1 MGYQLGIDIG
11 SANTIVAVADG
22 GWPRVLE
29 LGGQRRLPS
38 VVYAPPAGGL
48 QFARAAAR
56 RAQADPDRAGTD
68 LLRRLG
74 EGGPILLGGA
84 AYSREGLLARLVA
97 HLVALAADQLGGP
110 PDQVVVTFPTF
121 WSAGRRE
128 TFADAITQLS
138 GLELPVV
145 ALPAADAMGTLLARA
160 SVTQTVDLVGWY
172 DLGAGFLD
180 TAILSFSP
188 FGFQLVGAP
197 AGLRHGAGLDLD
209 ELLVD
214 RVLAAAGAVPAR
226 LDRAD
231 AATRTALARLRREA
245 TQAKE
250 VLAEEDEVDLAVELP
265 GVDTLVTLTR
275 GELETLAG
283 PIIDDTVETFRRAL
297 RSVPAGPADLSR
309 ILLSGGVAHLPL
321 VPLRLRAAFPE
332 IGRIEHRSDADVAM
346 GAALIAADLADR
358 SARAGG
364 AVFGGPP
371 AAAGVGGAFAGAVEE
386 PHDVTAV
393 IRPPDAS
400 SLTSLPPFLSGGG
413 TPPPGA
419 GAGAGGWADEDGAT
433 VATEASD
440 RGSWGPHG
448 APRDATGPGEA
459 TVLTPDAGHGHAAA
473 GQPGWSG
480 SGVPGQ
486 PAVGAAAGAYA
497 AAESAAEAGLL
508 PADGPDLPAG
518 AAPGPSGS
526 HRAGEGDGGGIFG
539 SRRVM
544 VAAAIIAVLFV
555 AIGTTA
561 GVVLTGRD
569 SGSGADSVAS
579 VGPFPT
585 TDPIPPSSSP
595 TTAPAPAANLIRVA
609 GSSEVAPITETAY
622 NEFRQTQRNVTV
634 SIEATSTEDG
644 FAALCSGKAEL
655 ADASFELTP
664 GILADPGCAKKVVGF
679 EVAHH
684 TLPIVVNPQNTWL
697 RCLSL
702 KQVKQIW
709 GADSSVT
716 RWNQIDRS
724 FPDEPIAFVG
734 PPRNS
739 VQAEVFNATIS
750 DASDRSR
757 AYRQVDLSGVANDVA
772 VDRSAIG
779 FLDYPTFETFGERL
793 RGVEINNGEGCVAPT
808 QVAVGTGLY
817 LPLCKPLFVYAR
829 TDALRQPATAAFLRY
844 FLENGRKIAF
854 DAHYVPRSDDT
865 VGENVARLEKLTT
878 GVGPVPA

>member
-1 MGYQLGIDIG
+1 
-11 SANTIVAVADG
+11 
-22 GWPRVLE
+22 
-29 LGGQRRLPS
+29 
-38 VVYAPPAGGL
+38 
-48 QFARAAAR
+48 
-56 RAQADPDRAGTD
+56 
-68 LLRRLG
+68 
-74 EGGPILLGGA
+74 
-84 AYSREGLLARLVA
+84 SRESLLARLVA

-121 WSAGRRE
+121 WSPGRRE

-145 ALPAADAMGTLLARA
+145 ALPAADAMGTLLARS

-214 RVLAAAGAVPAR
+214 RALGAADVAPAR

-231 AATRTALARLRREA
+231 AATGTALARLRREVA
-245 TQAKE
+245 QAE
-250 VLAEEDEVDLAVELP
+250 EILAEEDEVDLAVELP
-265 GVDTLVTLTR
+265 GVDASVTLTR

-321 VPLRLRAAFPE
+321 VARRLRAAFPE
-332 IGRIEHRSDADVAM
+332 IGRIEHRSDADLAM

-358 SARAGG
+358 STRAGG
-364 AVFGGPP
+364 GVFGAASAIAGAGG
-371 AAAGVGGAFAGAVEE
+371 AAAGAAEE
-386 PHDVTAV
+386 PYDTTAV
-393 IRPPDAS
+393 IRPPDAA

-419 GAGAGGWADEDGAT
+419 GAGGAAEQSAVT
-433 VATEASD
+433 VAA
-440 RGSWGPHG
+440 GPPGGDGGGELGQSVVSPG
-448 APRDATGPGEA
+448 AY
-459 TVLTPDAGHGHAAA
+459 
-473 GQPGWSG
+473 
-480 SGVPGQ
+480 
-486 PAVGAAAGAYA
+486 AVAPGAYA
-497 AAESAAEAGLL
+497 AAVSADETGLL
-508 PADGPDLPAG
+508 PADATGPPVG
-518 AAPGPSGS
+518 AAADAGGS
-526 HRAGEGDGGGIFG
+526 HRAAQEGGGGIFG
-539 SRRVM
+539 SRRAL

-555 AIGTTA
+555 AVGTTA

-569 SGSGADSVAS
+569 SGSGSDSVAAATA
-579 VGPFPT
+579 FPT
-585 TDPIPPSSSP
+585 ADPIPASSSP
-595 TTAPAPAANLIRVA
+595 TADPAPAANLVRVA
-609 GSSEVAPITETAY
+609 GSSEVGPITETAY

-644 FAALCSGKAEL
+644 FAALCSGKVEL

-664 GILADPGCAKKVVGF
+664 GILKDPGCAKKVVGF

-702 KQVKQIW
+702 KQVKQVW

-716 RWNQIDRS
+716 RWSQIDNS

-734 PPRNS
+734 PPHNS

-772 VDRSAIG
+772 GDRSAIG
-779 FLDYPTFETFGERL
+779 FLDYPTYATFGDRL
-793 RGVEINNGEGCVAPT
+793 RGVEINNGDGCVAPT
-808 QVAVGTGLY
+808 AVAVGTGLY

-829 TDALRQPATAAFLRY
+829 TDALRRPATAVFLRY

>member
-38 VVYAPPAGGL
+38 VVYAPPGGGL

-68 LLRRLG
+68 LLRQLG

-121 WSAGRRE
+121 WSPGRRE

-188 FGFQLVGAP
+188 FGFQVVGTP

-209 ELLVD
+209 GLLVD
-214 RVLAAAGAVPAR
+214 RALAAADVEPAR

-231 AATRTALARLRREA
+231 AATRTALARLRREVA
-245 TQAKE
+245 QAKE
-250 VLAEEDEVDLAVELP
+250 ILAEEDEVDLAVELP
-265 GVDTLVTLTR
+265 GVDTPVTLTR

-283 PIIDDTVETFRRAL
+283 PIIDDTVEIFRRAL
-297 RSVPAGPADLSR
+297 RSVPAGPGDLSR

-321 VPLRLRAAFPE
+321 VARRLRAAFPE
-332 IGRIEHRSDADVAM
+332 TGRVERRPDADVAM

-358 SARAGG
+358 SARTGG
-364 AVFGGPP
+364 AVFGAVG
-371 AAAGVGGAFAGAVEE
+371 AAGAGAVEE
-386 PHDVTAV
+386 PYDVTAV
-393 IRPPDAS
+393 IRPPDAA

-419 GAGAGGWADEDGAT
+419 GAGGAAGEDGVT
-433 VATEASD
+433 VAT
-440 RGSWGPHG
+440 GPPG
-448 APRDATGPGEA
+448 GGDGGVLGQPLAGPGA
-459 TVLTPDAGHGHAAA
+459 HAAA
-473 GQPGWSG
+473 
-480 SGVPGQ
+480 
-486 PAVGAAAGAYA
+486 A
-497 AAESAAEAGLL
+497 SADETGLL
-508 PADGPDLPAG
+508 PADAAGSLAG
-518 AAPGPSGS
+518 AAADAGGS
-526 HRAGEGDGGGIFG
+526 HRAAQGGGGGIFG

-555 AIGTTA
+555 AVGTTA

-569 SGSGADSVAS
+569 SGSDSVAAATA
-579 VGPFPT
+579 FPT
-585 TDPIPPSSSP
+585 TDPIPAPSRP
-595 TTAPAPAANLIRVA
+595 TAEPAPEANLVRVA

-702 KQVKQIW
+702 KQVKQVW

-716 RWNQIDRS
+716 RWSQIDRS

-734 PPRNS
+734 PPHNS

-757 AYRQVDLSGVANDVA
+757 AYRQADLSGVANDVA
-772 VDRSAIG
+772 GDRSAIG
-779 FLDYPTFETFGERL
+779 FLDYPTYATFGDRL

-808 QVAVGTGLY
+808 AVAVGTGLY

-829 TDALRQPATAAFLRY
+829 TDALRQPATASFLRY

-854 DAHYVPRSDDT
+854 DAHYVPRSDNT
-865 VGENVARLEKLTT
+865 VGENVARLGKLTA
-878 GVGPVPA
+878 GVAPVPA

>member
-1 MGYQLGIDIG
+1 MSYQLGIDVG
-11 SANTIVAVADG
+11 SANTIVAVTDG

-38 VVYAPPAGGL
+38 VVFAPPGGGL

-56 RAQADPDRAGTD
+56 RAQADPARSATD

-74 EGGPILLGGA
+74 DGGPILLGGA
-84 AYSREGLLARLVA
+84 AYSREGLLGRLVA
-97 HLVALAADQLGGP
+97 HLVGLAVDQLGGL

-121 WSAGRRE
+121 WSPGRRE
-128 TFADAITQLS
+128 TFTDAITQLS

-145 ALPAADAMGTLLARA
+145 ALPAADAMGTLLARS

-180 TAILSFSP
+180 AAVLSFSP

-214 RVLAAAGAVPAR
+214 RVLAVAGIAPAH

-231 AATRTALARLRREA
+231 AATRVALARLRREA
-245 TQAKE
+245 AQAKE

-265 GVDTLVTLTR
+265 GIDASVTLTR

-283 PIIDDTVETFRRAL
+283 PTVDDTVETFRRAL
-297 RSVPAGPADLSR
+297 RSVPADPADLSR
-309 ILLSGGVAHLPL
+309 ILMSGGVAHLPL
-321 VPLRLRAAFPE
+321 VARRLRAAFPE
-332 IGRIEHRSDADVAM
+332 IGRIEHRADADVAM

-364 AVFGGPP
+364 AVFGAVG
-371 AAAGVGGAFAGAVEE
+371 AAGAGAIEE
-386 PHDVTAV
+386 PYDVTAV

-419 GAGAGGWADEDGAT
+419 GAGGAAGEGGAAVAAGSSDGGTPGPYGAAGGSPGF
-433 VATEASD
+433 
-440 RGSWGPHG
+440 
-448 APRDATGPGEA
+448 GEA
-459 TVLTPDAGHGHAAA
+459 TVLTPDAGRGHGAAGLPGGGGGGA
-473 GQPGWSG
+473 LGQPG
-480 SGVPGQ
+480 
-486 PAVGAAAGAYA
+486 AAPGAYA
-497 AAESAAEAGLL
+497 AAASADETGLL
-508 PADGPDLPAG
+508 PADAAG
-518 AAPGPSGS
+518 APVGAAADAGGS
-526 HRAGEGDGGGIFG
+526 HRATQGGGGGIFG

-569 SGSGADSVAS
+569 SGSGGDSVAA
-579 VGPFPT
+579 VGGAFPT

-595 TTAPAPAANLIRVA
+595 TSEPPAATNLVRVA

-634 SIEATSTEDG
+634 NIEATSTEDG

-664 GILADPGCAKKVVGF
+664 GIVKDPGCAKQVVGF

-697 RCLSL
+697 HCLSL

-716 RWNQIDRS
+716 RWSQIDSS

-734 PPRNS
+734 PPHDS

-772 VDRSAIG
+772 GDRSAIG
-779 FLDYPTFETFGERL
+779 FLDYPTYETFGARL

-808 QVAVGTGLY
+808 AVAVGTGLY

-829 TDALRQPATAAFLRY
+829 TDALRRPATAAFLRY